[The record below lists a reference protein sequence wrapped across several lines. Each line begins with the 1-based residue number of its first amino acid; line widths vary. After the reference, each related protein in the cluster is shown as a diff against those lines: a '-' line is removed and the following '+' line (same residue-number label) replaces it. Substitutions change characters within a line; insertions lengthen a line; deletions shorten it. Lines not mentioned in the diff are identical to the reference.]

1 MKILRLIDEFAM
13 YAANAIRI
21 GNIYHTN
28 ARGGNFKT
36 DVQIAEEAYKFAETM
51 MQVREEYE

>member
-1 MKILRLIDEFAM
+1 MKVLRLIDTIAIE
-13 YAANAIRI
+13 AANSIRI
-21 GNIYHTN
+21 GNIHHTT